1 MKIIFCDNDIV
12 QVNAFRE
19 EFGEL
24 LSDHD
29 LRVCTSP
36 QFVFDE
42 IEKGNR
48 PDVVLMDIDLD
59 SDKNGMD
66 YADMLYEI
74 APEIKVIFVTAY
86 TEKFVQDVFFR
97 HANIAAF
104 LTKPIQKDYLL
115 NALNKPNSTD
125 SKNKLHFQQR
135 GVIVSLD
142 ESEIMYLESNKHYV
156 CINTD
161 DREVHTVQ
169 GKLSD
174 YEGVLSD
181 LFIKCHKSFVVNME
195 KIRKID
201 SEGIHMKYNK
211 LIPISRPYSND
222 TRNRFLKYLEK
233 K

>member
-19 EFGEL
+19 EFSEL

-29 LRVCTSP
+29 LHVCTSP
-36 QFVFDE
+36 QFIFDE
-42 IEKGNR
+42 IEKGNK

-66 YADMLYEI
+66 YADILYEV
-74 APEIKVIFVTAY
+74 APEIKVIFITAY

-97 HANIAAF
+97 HANITAF
-104 LTKPIQKDYLL
+104 LTKPIQKEYLL
-115 NALNKPNSTD
+115 NALNKKD
-125 SKNKLHFQQR
+125 SNHEKNKLHFQQR
-135 GVIVSLD
+135 GIIVSLD

-156 CINTD
+156 SIYAD
-161 DREVHTVQ
+161 DGKVYTVQ

-174 YEGVLSD
+174 YEEMLSGQ
-181 LFIKCHKSFVVNME
+181 FVKCHKSFVVNME

-201 SEGIHMKYNK
+201 SEGIHLKYNT

-222 TRNRFLKYLEK
+222 TRNRFLNYLEK